1 VVSRRDAVK
10 FAAKF
15 AAAFSIIVVLSV
27 YASAQKAPSSV
38 HSGSAEGELTVT
50 MTVVA
55 SVGIVM
61 DDQGQPK
68 VIVANAA
75 DSGDN
80 VSFLEAASQPHHQSN
95 FSRVEQTVTSHANS
109 EIGSRKAKVK
119 PSKN

>member
-1 VVSRRDAVK
+1 MVSRRHAVK
-10 FAAKF
+10 FATKF
-15 AAAFSIIVVLSV
+15 AAVFSIIVISV

-38 HSGSAEGELTVT
+38 HSGPAEGELTVT

-75 DSGDN
+75 DRSDN
-80 VSFLEAASQPHHQSN
+80 VSFLEAASQPRQQSN
-95 FSRVEQTVTSHANS
+95 FNPVEQTVTHANS
-109 EIGSRKAKVK
+109 AIGNRKEKAKLR
-119 PSKN
+119 KN